1 MGFAA
6 YDVLRS
12 GVEHDDLQ
20 AVGSTTWFIVIILD
34 ADLLEPSLAVPC
46 LCNMHHVYRLLPVSV
61 KCSIIHSRTH
71 AAVRG

>member
-20 AVGSTTWFIVIILD
+20 AVGSTTWFIVVILD
-34 ADLLEPSLAVPC
+34 ADLLEPSLAVP
-46 LCNMHHVYRLLPVSV
+46 RL
-61 KCSIIHSRTH
+61 
-71 AAVRG
+71 